1 MNPMNGPGGAPALW
15 QEARNAEGR
24 VYYYNVQTKATQW
37 AKPVELMTPVER
49 ALANQPWKEYTTDN
63 GRKYW
68 YNTET
73 KQSTW
78 EIPDAYKNALAQAQP
93 PQPPPVAAPTFVA
106 GGVSSFPSYP
116 QQRERDDYDR
126 GYGDRRGGYNS
137 MDANG
142 LAAAP
147 VLGNQQ
153 ADPEYASLEEAES
166 AFMKM
171 LKRHNVQPDWTW
183 EQTMRETIKDPQYRA
198 LKDPRDRKAAF
209 EKYAVEVRMQ
219 EKDRAKE
226 RFAKLRADFNTM
238 LKRHPEIKHYSRWK
252 TIRPIIEGETI
263 FRSTDDEA
271 ERRQLFEEYI
281 IELKKEHVEQEAVK
295 RKAAMDE
302 LVNILKSLNLEPYTR
317 WSEAQAIIQSN
328 DKVQSDDKFKTLSK
342 SDILTAFEN
351 HIKALER
358 AFNDARQQQKAAKAR
373 KERHAREQYIELLK
387 ELRSQGKI
395 KAGSKWM
402 NTYPL
407 VNEDPRY
414 LGMLGNSG
422 SSPIDLFWDVV
433 EEEERSLR
441 GPRNDVLDVLD
452 DKRFEIAPKTT
463 FEEFNAIVSADRR
476 TANIDPEILQLI
488 FHRIQEKAIRRNE
501 EEKHAADRH
510 QRRAIDAL
518 RSRIKRLE
526 PPVRAIDTW
535 DQVRPRIER
544 FEEYK
549 ALETDDVRQ
558 AAFDKVIRRLKEKE
572 EDAEKDREARDRD
585 RGGSRRDHH
594 DRDRDRERD
603 RDRDRDRDHRSSL
616 SHRGERRGASSR
628 MSRTPEPDAYE
639 ADRRKAQADRER
651 SYRKASGLSPVR
663 ERREDRDRDRERYR
677 ERERD
682 RDRDR
687 ERERERERD
696 RDRDRDR
703 DWDRDRSARSLS
715 HYDRERRDREE
726 ERERLYRTRGDPRGS
741 RDELDYGADTKSI
754 ASTDRRR
761 RRDSD
766 AESVAS
772 RSAKR
777 HRRESRERDRSRGA
791 RRGTAGERDRRDRT
805 PVAGTGAAAAPASA
819 TAGPAAAVAEEAKKE
834 EKAVHSGSEEGEI
847 EED

>member
-1 MNPMNGPGGAPALW
+1 MNPMSGPAGAPSLW
-15 QEARNAEGR
+15 QEARNSDGR

-37 AKPVELMTPVER
+37 SKPIELMTPVER
-49 ALANQPWKEYTTDN
+49 ALANQPWKEYTAEG

-78 EIPDAYKNALAQAQP
+78 EMPDVYKTALAQAP
-93 PQPPPVAAPTFVA
+93 APQAPPVAAPTFVA
-106 GGVSSFPSYP
+106 GGVSSFSSYP
-116 QQRERDDYDR
+116 QQRDRDDYDR
-126 GYGDRRGGYNS
+126 GYGDRRGGYGS
-137 MDANG
+137 MDTNG
-142 LAAAP
+142 IAAAP
-147 VLGNQQ
+147 ILGTQQ
-153 ADPEYASLEEAES
+153 AEPEYGSLEEAEN

-171 LKRHNVQPDWTW
+171 LKRHNVQPDWSW

-263 FRSTDDEA
+263 FRSTDDEN

-281 IELKKEHVEQEAVK
+281 VELKKEHIEEEAVK

-302 LVNILKSLNLEPYTR
+302 LVTILKSLNLEPYTR

-328 DKVQSDDKFKTLSK
+328 DKVQSDDKFRTLSK

-351 HIKALER
+351 HIKSLER

-373 KERHAREQYIELLK
+373 KERHAREQFIELLK

-402 NTYPL
+402 NIYPL
-407 VNEDPRY
+407 IHEDPRY
-414 LGMLGNSG
+414 VGILGNSG
-422 SSPIDLFWDVV
+422 SSPLDLFWDMV

-452 DKRFEIAPKTT
+452 DKRFEVTPKTT
-463 FEEFNAIVSADRR
+463 LEEFNAAVSGDRR

-488 FHRIQEKAIRRNE
+488 FQRIQEKAVRRSE

-510 QRRAIDAL
+510 QRRAIDSL
-518 RSRIKRLE
+518 RSRIKRLD
-526 PPVRAIDTW
+526 PPVRATDTW
-535 DQVRPRIER
+535 EQVQPRIER
-544 FEEYK
+544 FDEYK
-549 ALETDDVRQ
+549 SLETDELRQ

-572 EDAEKDREARDRD
+572 EDAERDRETRDRD
-585 RGGSRRDHH
+585 RGSRRDHH
-594 DRDRDRERD
+594 DRDRD
-603 RDRDRDRDHRSSL
+603 HRSGPSY
-616 SHRGERRGASSR
+616 RGERRGTSSR
-628 MSRTPEPDAYE
+628 LSRTPEPDAYE

-663 ERREDRDRDRERYR
+663 ERREERDRDRERYR

-687 ERERERERD
+687 
-696 RDRDRDR
+696 
-703 DWDRDRSARSLS
+703 DWDRDRSARPLS
-715 HYDRERRDREE
+715 HYERERREREE
-726 ERERLYRTRGDPRGS
+726 ERERLYRTRGDPRGG
-741 RDELDYGADTKSI
+741 RDELDYGADTR
-754 ASTDRRR
+754 STTSNDRRR

-766 AESVAS
+766 TESVAS

-777 HRRESRERDRSRGA
+777 YRRDSRERERSRGA
-791 RRGTAGERDRRDRT
+791 RRDRDRRERT
-805 PVAGTGAAAAPASA
+805 PAA
-819 TAGPAAAVAEEAKKE
+819 TDDGKKE